1 MALLDFGLLVKLNI
15 KYKHHNRSLSL
26 SSFLFLNLNQKGVEI
41 IEHEFKHCECEN
53 ARTLVS
59 CPGKQRIF
67 LVVCA
72 KFFQIFDAS
81 DFTILCHVSSKSDET
96 YSSGYF
102 IDLDKIVICLVNGT
116 TYIYQL
122 PEKFVKSC
130 FYYHL

>member
-1 MALLDFGLLVKLNI
+1 MLCTFFCLDI
-15 KYKHHNRSLSL
+15 HLSI
-26 SSFLFLNLNQKGVEI
+26 FIKGVEI
-41 IEHEFKHCECEN
+41 VEHEYKNCECEN

-81 DFTILCHVSSKSDET
+81 DFTILCHTAVSNSEET

-102 IDLDKIVICLVNGT
+102 IDIDKIVICLVDGT
-116 TYIYQL
+116 THVYQL
-122 PEKFVKSC
+122 PEKFVIFYILSSLLTRSQKHSC
-130 FYYHL
+130 LITPSHFYV

>member
-1 MALLDFGLLVKLNI
+1 M
-15 KYKHHNRSLSL
+15 
-26 SSFLFLNLNQKGVEI
+26 
-41 IEHEFKHCECEN
+41 
-53 ARTLVS
+53 S

-96 YSSGYF
+96 YNSGYF

-116 TYIYQL
+116 NYIYQL
-122 PEKFVKSC
+122 PEKFVIFKFDLYRVLFYVITTPYPLSPSLLSHVKFNSNLNVFIIIIILKLYITVYSDMC
-130 FYYHL
+130 F